1 MRRYKID
8 ACILLIL
15 SVFGFVLAAPVA
27 VQEVREA
34 CADAAVDGDENVIIG
49 WGKRADEEEP
59 LLQWWAQAQK
69 GSSSYWSTAPWK
81 YHGSSSAPNYA
92 SGTRWDL
99 NPSFS
104 PGGSKPPPLSTS
116 GGTEVPS
123 NPLAEGEAKLIQP
136 GTSTEIQPASLS
148 KAKSG
153 TWAPNNNKPA
163 SLSKSK
169 SVSWAPS
176 RTVVLPSGSIHTEML
191 EPEKKPPQLS
201 ITDGTE
207 LSLKPEA
214 EAKLIQ
220 PETSTDIQPLLQ
232 SESPEREGYLPKMAA
247 QQSPPKPKAKNIFKK
262 LLGKLKFK
270 LSRRISRTAGGVVT
284 EG

>member
-1 MRRYKID
+1 MRRYKIV

-27 VQEVREA
+27 IQEVREA
-34 CADAAVDGDENVIIG
+34 CADAAVDEDENVIIG
-49 WGKRADEEEP
+49 WGKRASEEEQP

-69 GSSSYWSTAPWK
+69 ESSSYWSTAPWK

-92 SGTRWDL
+92 SGTPWHP

-104 PGGSKPPPLSTS
+104 PGGSEPPPLSTS

-123 NPLAEGEAKLIQP
+123 NRLAEGEAKLSQP
-136 GTSTEIQPASLS
+136 GTSTEIQ
-148 KAKSG
+148 
-153 TWAPNNNKPA
+153 PA

-176 RTVVLPSGSIHTEML
+176 RTVVLPSGGIHTEML
-191 EPEKKPPQLS
+191 QPEKKPPQLS
-201 ITDGTE
+201 ITGGSE
-207 LSLKPEA
+207 LPLIPEG

-220 PETSTDIQPLLQ
+220 PGTSTEIQPLLQ
-232 SESPEREGYLPKMAA
+232 SESPGREGYMPKMAA
-247 QQSPPKPKAKNIFKK
+247 QQSPSPPKPKAKNTFKK

-270 LSRRISRTAGGVVT
+270 LSRRISRTAGVVT